1 MRLFS
6 AQYVYTCAGPPL
18 RRPVIATTD
27 DGTIISVTDT
37 GGNLPETSTLAY
49 YNGIIV
55 PGFVNCHTHL
65 ELSWMKGLIRQGTG
79 LPGFI
84 DSIRGLREE
93 SPANGE
99 AESGAEAEA
108 AAIRYDS
115 IMAAEGVVACADICN
130 GTTSFAAKEKS
141 GIDYL
146 SLIEVFGINP
156 LKAGKRFAEAEAV
169 ALEAEKRSLK
179 YNITTHSAYA
189 ISIPLMELIRNYKP
203 GEAVSS
209 IHFMESEEEAMMLRD
224 EESELLRPYR
234 DLLAEG
240 SRPLLPRSHSEAV
253 LRHITTEGNLLL
265 VHNTFADE
273 TTVSQVNKR
282 GRTFWCLCP
291 NSNLYI
297 TGSLPPVNM
306 LRENK
311 CNIVVGTDSLASNTR
326 LSILAELATLQESF
340 PELPLG
346 ELIEW
351 ATINGAKALGADSW
365 AGSVEPGKKPGLLLI
380 EGADLSVPGLTTRSR
395 VKRLI

>member
-1 MRLFS
+1 M
-6 AQYVYTCAGPPL
+6 
-18 RRPVIATTD
+18 
-27 DGTIISVTDT
+27 
-37 GGNLPETSTLAY
+37 E
-49 YNGIIV
+49 
-55 PGFVNCHTHL
+55 
-65 ELSWMKGLIRQGTG
+65 
-79 LPGFI
+79 
-84 DSIRGLREE
+84 
-93 SPANGE
+93 
-99 AESGAEAEA
+99 
-108 AAIRYDS
+108 
-115 IMAAEGVVACADICN
+115 AEGVVACADICN
-130 GTTSFAAKEKS
+130 GTTSFTAKEKS
-141 GIDYL
+141 GIDYF

-156 LKAGKRFAEAEAV
+156 SKAEKRFAEAKAV
-169 ALEAEKRSLK
+169 AREAEKRSLK

-224 EESELLRPYR
+224 GESELLRPYR

-380 EGADLSVPGLTTRSR
+380 EDADLSVPGLTTRSR